1 MIVGIFDFYD
11 LGNFETLCEKG
22 GFSSGEMI
30 VFKTEDGGE
39 ELGKILYFT
48 EKSKDQGSLR
58 DKVKILR
65 KATAHDIQK
74 FETNKERGKDAVEVC
89 TGLAVKYKLDMQPFY
104 GIYSLDGLRVNV
116 IFTADDRVDFRE
128 LVKDLAKKLQKQIH
142 LKQIGP
148 RDKARIVDG
157 YGRCGRRFCCKG
169 FLLKLESI
177 NMEMVRAQG
186 LEGKG
191 SSKLSGACGKLLCCL
206 KYEVDAYKDLRKG
219 LPPVGSKVKFK
230 KPVLGSHD
238 VGVVVSLDV
247 LNKKIKVNVGGRDYL
262 TVDSSEVAKILSK
275 PIETAP
281 REFGR
286 GTETGGEDVEADGG
300 DAAKMADREASGGK
314 PAAGGEKVKA
324 KGAGAE
330 KSAVAGGEK

>member
-11 LGNFETLCEKG
+11 LSNFETVCKESDKLEAG
-22 GFSSGEMI
+22 GMV
-30 VFKTEDGGE
+30 VFKPEEGGE
-39 ELGKILYFT
+39 ELGKVLYIT
-48 EKSKDQGSLR
+48 EESKEKELVK

-74 FETNKERGKDAVEVC
+74 FESNKERGKDAAEVC
-89 TGLAVKYKLDMQPFY
+89 AKLAVKYRLDMQPFY

-128 LVKDLAKKLQKQIH
+128 LVKDLAKSLQKQIH

-169 FLLKLESI
+169 FLLKLESV

-206 KYEVDAYKDLRKG
+206 KYEVDAYKELRKG

-238 VGVVVSLDV
+238 EGVVVALDV
-247 LNKKIKVNVGGRDYL
+247 LNKKIKVNVGGRDYV
-262 TVDSSEVAKILSK
+262 TIETSEVAKILSK
-275 PIETAP
+275 PIDTSFGGFGGREEGVKEEEKEGRTETAK
-281 REFGR
+281 EG
-286 GTETGGEDVEADGG
+286 VEP
-300 DAAKMADREASGGK
+300 SG
-314 PAAGGEKVKA
+314 AKA
-324 KGAGAE
+324 KDD
-330 KSAVAGGEK
+330 K